1 MESALTHRMPWTQ
14 ILFDLP
20 PLKAAVLA
28 LSGALLLI
36 MVRISF
42 LLRTHGRL
50 SLQSQALQQRIVAQ
64 HGDVLTARQ
73 DANAWRG
80 QVHRMMD
87 AFRADFSQRMEA
99 AGRRSQVLGDLEDS
113 FSRAAEAEPVAPPV
127 EEASKPF
134 IPLPSIS

>member
-1 MESALTHRMPWTQ
+1 MSWTQ

-80 QVHRMMD
+80 QVQRMMD

-99 AGRRSQVLGDLEDS
+99 AGQRSQVLGDLEDS
-113 FSRAAEAEPVAPPV
+113 FSKAAEAEPVAPPAK
-127 EEASKPF
+127 EAPTPF